1 VGSGQCRRQAGKENG
16 MNPQTIQSLA
26 ALFASMAAFLGGM
39 YLVVTRPLVGRMD
52 DMKAGLNEIN
62 TKLTRIEDRLKE
74 VEKKVDHLEIKA
86 WR

>member
-1 VGSGQCRRQAGKENG
+1 

-39 YLVVTRPLVGRMD
+39 YLVVTRPLGKRID
-52 DMKAGLNEIN
+52 DLRADMAELKTGQKSMLE
-62 TKLTRIEDRLKE
+62 KLTAL
-74 VEKKVDHLEIKA
+74 EKKVEALEIKA

>member
-1 VGSGQCRRQAGKENG
+1 

-39 YLVVTRPLVGRMD
+39 YLVVTRPLGKRID
-52 DMKAGLNEIN
+52 DVISRLD
-62 TKLTRIEDRLKE
+62 RIENRLDKIE
-74 VEKKVDHLEIKA
+74 ERLTGLEKKVEALEIKA